1 MAATRAQWLDA
12 LGVDRW
18 VLRDTPRDDGVHAAE
33 PDALPTAQPAPLTV
47 LSATLSESDLALLDK
62 MLAAISVSLTSCDVQ
77 TDTEYPLR
85 LPADDRPVL
94 VLTEQQQETEWTRL
108 SADYRGHIAVVAH
121 PARLS
126 ADPSLKRPAWE
137 SLKRLGAALHAG

>member
-18 VLRDTPRDDGVHAAE
+18 VLRDTPGDDGERVAE
-33 PDALPTAQPAPLTV
+33 PNAVATAQPAGLTV
-47 LSATLSESDLALLDK
+47 LSTALSEADLALLDK
-62 MLAAISVSLTSCDVQ
+62 MLAAIAVSLAACDVQ
-77 TDTEYPLR
+77 TDTASPPR

-94 VLTEQQQETEWTRL
+94 VLTEHQHETEWTRL

>member
-1 MAATRAQWLDA
+1 MVESMGRLVKKH
-12 LGVDRW
+12 L
-18 VLRDTPRDDGVHAAE
+18 VLFVTIADSELERFIETDTAE
-33 PDALPTAQPAPLTV
+33 PLP
-47 LSATLSESDLALLDK
+47 
-62 MLAAISVSLTSCDVQ
+62 
-77 TDTEYPLR
+77 
-85 LPADDRPVL
+85 LPDDDRPVL
-94 VLTEQQQETEWTRL
+94 VLTEQQHETEWTRL